1 MKVIKINS
9 SFIRPHTIKS
19 FSVYAEQEF
28 IVLEI
33 FNGQQY
39 TQCFEIFQSKEVDYH
54 YLFGVKQ
61 NSKTVMILDEID
73 NLMQKL
79 AVNTSLE
86 VKRLLSKRKGSIF
99 KNETMFLDCE
109 LFNFL
114 AKSEEKNNIE
124 LLIKEYRKEQRKIGF
139 FKRFFL

>member
-28 IVLEI
+28 IVLKI
-33 FNGQQY
+33 FNGVNYIQD
-39 TQCFEIFQSKEVDYH
+39 FEIFKSKELDYH
-54 YLFGVKQ
+54 YTFGVKQ

-99 KNETMFLDCE
+99 KNGTIFLDYE

-114 AKSEEKNNIE
+114 QKSEEKNNIE
-124 LLIKEYRKEQRKIGF
+124 LLVKEYRKEQRKIGF

>member
-28 IVLEI
+28 IVLKI
-33 FNGQQY
+33 FNGVNYIQD
-39 TQCFEIFQSKEVDYH
+39 FEIFKSKELDYH
-54 YLFGVKQ
+54 YTFGVKQ

-99 KNETMFLDCE
+99 KNGTIFLDYE
-109 LFNFL
+109 LFNFF
-114 AKSEEKNNIE
+114 SEKR
-124 LLIKEYRKEQRKIGF
+124 RKK
-139 FKRFFL
+139 

>member
-1 MKVIKINS
+1 
-9 SFIRPHTIKS
+9 
-19 FSVYAEQEF
+19 Y
-28 IVLEI
+28 I
-33 FNGQQY
+33 FGA
-39 TQCFEIFQSKEVDYH
+39 
-54 YLFGVKQ
+54 KQ
-61 NSKTVMILDEID
+61 NSKTVIILDEID

-79 AVNTSLE
+79 AANTSLE